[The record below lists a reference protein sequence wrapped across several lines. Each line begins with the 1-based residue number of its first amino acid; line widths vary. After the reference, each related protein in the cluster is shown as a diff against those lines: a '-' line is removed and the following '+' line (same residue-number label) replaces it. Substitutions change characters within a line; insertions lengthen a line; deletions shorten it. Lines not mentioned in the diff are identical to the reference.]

1 VPVAHVSIDDHT
13 GASSAYVGMTRGH
26 ANNTAHLVAETLDDA
41 RRQWIDVFGRD
52 RADLG
57 PAHAAR
63 LAAEAVDRYG
73 PKAKR
78 PARRP
83 PTPARHVEDDFSY
96 RPPSQT
102 QGPSIGL

>member
-1 VPVAHVSIDDHT
+1 
-13 GASSAYVGMTRGH
+13 
-26 ANNTAHLVAETLDDA
+26 VAESLEEA

-63 LAAEAVDRYG
+63 LAAEAIDRYG
-73 PKAKR
+73 LNAKR

-83 PTPARHVEDDFSY
+83 PTPARRVEDDFGY
-96 RPPSQT
+96 RPPSQA